1 MVLWNLAICPSDRT
15 EKLVKIFKTL
25 ITRWQVS
32 TYLFK
37 VFGLLHEILGRFRIL
52 QNLWRDFET
61 HRRQQFHF
69 ADKMNESWVV
79 VDSHQF
85 VAVERD
91 HRRIVGQAVDIFTN
105 ESRKLHCLKSI
116 ITWESD
122 PEFQPWCSCSTCRRF
137 HWSALWHRSVRP
149 ALLWLRLAI
158 LPYRSEKFGLL
169 LISSSPVQHP
179 SMNICKWRNI
189 EMCYLSFK
197 LSCCI
202 NLL

>member
-1 MVLWNLAICPSDRT
+1 M
-15 EKLVKIFKTL
+15 L

-37 VFGLLHEILGRFRIL
+37 VFGLLHEVLSRFRIL
-52 QNLWRDFET
+52 QNLWRNFET

-69 ADKMNESWVV
+69 AHKMNESWVV

-91 HRRIVGQAVDIFTN
+91 HRRIIGQAVDVVAN
-105 ESRKLHCLKSI
+105 ESRELDSTVWRRFF
-116 ITWESD
+116 TWESD

-137 HWSALWHRSVRP
+137 HWSALWRRSVRP

-158 LPYRSEKFGLL
+158 LPCRSEKFGLL

-179 SMNICKWRNI
+179 SMNGLYANDVQMRCATWVSNCRVA
-189 EMCYLSFK
+189 
-197 LSCCI
+197 
-202 NLL
+202 